1 MPPSELMNVSE
12 LATYLRLHPTTVTGL
27 AKRGK
32 LPAFRVGNSWRFE
45 KEAIDDWR
53 RKQEEDLG

>member
-1 MPPSELMNVSE
+1 MNVSE

-32 LPAFRVGNSWRFE
+32 IPAFRVGNGWRFE
-45 KEAIDDWR
+45 KAAIDGWR
-53 RKQEEDLG
+53 RKQEENPG